1 VLTWLSTACDTAS
14 TPVSAASERGCVRV
28 RCTSRIATR
37 NAARE
42 SPQAIFMPVCRSVI
56 RANDCVSLPVP
67 AVVGTAIDGSIGPVA
82 VPRPR

>member
-1 VLTWLSTACDTAS
+1 MTAS
-14 TPVSAASERGCVRV
+14 IPVRATSESGCVSV
-28 RCTSRIATR
+28 RFTSRIATR
-37 NAARE
+37 KAARG
-42 SPQAIFMPVCRSVI
+42 SPQAIFMPVSSSVI